1 MKYATTFTNHTTN
14 LTVDRIVD
22 GYNDAH
28 AWRLAYVRAAE
39 FEQVHLGDKYTITI
53 KRIEG

>member
-14 LTVDRIVD
+14 FTIDRIVD

-53 KRIEG
+53 ERIKE

>member
-1 MKYATTFTNHTTN
+1 MKYATVFKNFTTGEVIEREVN
-14 LTVDRIVD
+14 

-39 FEQVHLGDKYTITI
+39 FEQVHLGDKYEIQTS
-53 KRIEG
+53 RLEE